1 MSIKTYT
8 SSNGVTVVEDLR
20 KFDKWLKAL
29 QKAVDKNV
37 LSVGILQPEAS
48 IVYKSGA
55 TMGQIAEWNEFGVPR
70 DSGTRIPA
78 RPFMR
83 QTFRKKKNIDI
94 AIKGMSVKGSKAMS
108 NPSRIPRILL
118 SVAGKALAAEM
129 KLTIKDWETPKN
141 AESTIRKKG
150 KDDPL
155 VETGLMMNS
164 VRYEVKKRGT

>member
-1 MSIKTYT
+1 MSIRTYT
-8 SSNGVTVVEDLR
+8 TKGVTVTEDLR

-108 NPSRIPRILL
+108 NPTHIPQVILGA
-118 SVAGKALAAEM
+118 VGKSLAAEM
-129 KLTIKDWETPKN
+129 KRTIRAFDKPKN
-141 AESTIRKKG
+141 ADSTIKKKG

-155 VETGLMMNS
+155 VESGLMMNS

>member
-1 MSIKTYT
+1 MSTKTYIT
-8 SSNGVTVVEDLR
+8 QGGTVKEDLR

-55 TMGQIAEWNEFGVPR
+55 TMGQIAEWNEV
-70 DSGTRIPA
+70 GTPNIPA

-83 QTFRKKKNIDI
+83 QTFRKKKNIDV
-94 AIKGMSVKGSKAMS
+94 AIKGMSIKGSKAMS
-108 NPSRIPRILL
+108 NPTRIPQIVL
-118 SVAGKALAAEM
+118 SAVGKSLAAEM
-129 KLTIKDWETPKN
+129 KRTIQAFDDPEN
-141 AESTIRKKG
+141 ADSTIRKKG

-155 VETGLMMNS
+155 VETELMMKS